1 MLAIPRGSAG
11 FGLRVHKR
19 TLIEKLDEIFGEKN
33 VQRPIDGYAHFLFGA
48 WQFAPV
54 NSAPEKPREEPGKVY
69 AENARD
75 TCAAT
80 DRSKRAERSKA
91 ERRFRSAVNGR
102 DNVARDNF
110 AFARCMLRRRR
121 TIFACRWIWNERA
134 ITERPKTI
142 HTFYFQVRID
152 SDSPAFQTSVEL
164 TIFSPSLSSIS
175 FGRTAATLLFARIST
190 PRSRS
195 FLSAYRPSFSP
206 SSGKMYSPGCTST
219 SRSISSLRF
228 G

>member
-19 TLIEKLDEIFGEKN
+19 TLIEKLDEIFREKN

-54 NSAPEKPREEPGKVY
+54 NSTPEKPREEPGKVY

-80 DRSKRAERSKA
+80 DRSKRAERFKA

-134 ITERPKTI
+134 ITERPKAI

-152 SDSPAFQTSVEL
+152 SDSPAFFFAWN
-164 TIFSPSLSSIS
+164 TIKDRI
-175 FGRTAATLLFARIST
+175 RRYARG
-190 PRSRS
+190 PNQR
-195 FLSAYRPSFSP
+195 
-206 SSGKMYSPGCTST
+206 
-219 SRSISSLRF
+219 
-228 G
+228 

>member
-1 MLAIPRGSAG
+1 MSASSRRLNSCALRGDCNRGRSPRPLCARNCSCAGVNAAGYRQVLAIPRGSAG

-19 TLIEKLDEIFGEKN
+19 TLIEKLDEIFREKN
-33 VQRPIDGYAHFLFGA
+33 VQRPIDRYAHFLFGA

-80 DRSKRAERSKA
+80 DRSKRAERFKA

-102 DNVARDNF
+102 ENVARDNF

-134 ITERPKTI
+134 ITERPEAI
-142 HTFYFQVRID
+142 HTSYF
-152 SDSPAFQTSVEL
+152 
-164 TIFSPSLSSIS
+164 
-175 FGRTAATLLFARIST
+175 
-190 PRSRS
+190 
-195 FLSAYRPSFSP
+195 
-206 SSGKMYSPGCTST
+206 
-219 SRSISSLRF
+219 
-228 G
+228 